1 MMANPLSGAETT
13 ELQSFLYPVNNT
25 SLRTNSKFIELPV
38 ISLSWSQ
45 RNIPLS
51 SIDQAIPW
59 IILHQ
64 IHAGHLF
71 FSLFLDW
78 FRKPSRNLPSYC
90 WYNSTH
96 YNKAYIDW

>member
-13 ELQSFLYPVNNT
+13 ELQSFWYPVNNT

-71 FSLFLDW
+71 FSFV
-78 FRKPSRNLPSYC
+78 FRLVSQ
-90 WYNSTH
+90 T
-96 YNKAYIDW
+96 